1 MLPAIDIPIT
11 LPFEVPVLL
20 HPPLVHFAIVL
31 PVIILILEFSNLF
44 MKRRAVSVVSLSFL
58 TLLILILVG
67 AYFTGK
73 ADGSEAFDAM
83 TGDAKEVLK
92 EHKLLGTYL
101 AYGSVL
107 LLVLKFLNLTKNA
120 TLKVLYMLVLT
131 GFVLATLHQ
140 GKEGGE
146 LVFKHGTNVEAL
158 ADLDEKVFDLEEE
171 VDELKEELNELK
183 AEKDDE
189 ATKEVTQEKK
199 EEPAAAKEKE
209 AVNEPK
215 KESTEEKVEE
225 KTDSNET
232 NESK

>member
-1 MLPAIDIPIT
+1 MLPAVDIPIT

-58 TLLILILVG
+58 TLLIVVLAG
-67 AYFTGK
+67 AFFTGK

-83 TGDAKEVLK
+83 NSDAKEVLK

-101 AYGSVL
+101 FYGSIL

-120 TLKVLYMLVLT
+120 TLKVLYMLVLA
-131 GFVLATLHQ
+131 GFVFATLHQ

-146 LVFKHGTNVEAL
+146 LVFEFGTNVEAL
-158 ADLDEKVFDLEEE
+158 SKLDEKAFDLQEE
-171 VDELKEELNELK
+171 VDELKEELKELK
-183 AEKDDE
+183 SE
-189 ATKEVTQEKK
+189 K
-199 EEPAAAKEKE
+199 EEKSASQVKTEEKE
-209 AVNEPK
+209 QEPVKEPK
-215 KESTEEKVEE
+215 EDKVEE
-225 KTDSNET
+225 KTDSNE
-232 NESK
+232 SK